1 MLFKI
6 LCQHHLRLKSPAW
19 EGKCVQHFPRH
30 WSRPL
35 AHSSRLCLWVIL
47 PFSCS
52 MGDKI
57 LSRIQLSYPQAL
69 TQGWGADIPSVF
81 QVQTQWNQILSRPGG
96 GVSSA
101 ADEPDQPVL
110 NVVPSPASVMI
121 LGSCLTK
128 SLTEKL
134 NSKNILIFLEENG
147 KWKMGFNY
155 LENKRGNFTH
165 QCHT

>member
-1 MLFKI
+1 MKLELCPWDHQKAWKRVGEKIVMLQCDSMLFKI
-6 LCQHHLRLKSPAW
+6 LCQHPLRLKSPAW

-69 TQGWGADIPSVF
+69 TQGWGADIPLVF
-81 QVQTQWNQILSRPGG
+81 QVQTQWNQNSFQVMWRGESSCRWAWPTSVECHHQPSIVHDTRFLSYK
-96 GVSSA
+96 
-101 ADEPDQPVL
+101 
-110 NVVPSPASVMI
+110 I
-121 LGSCLTK
+121 TH
-128 SLTEKL
+128 
-134 NSKNILIFLEENG
+134 
-147 KWKMGFNY
+147 WKAQ
-155 LENKRGNFTH
+155 L
-165 QCHT
+165 